1 MSEAT
6 ETPTGEKSAEFVDLN
21 AITDAEQLRDVI
33 NNPEKFT
40 TEKPP
45 ENPEEKPD
53 GDGGEKPDPEKP
65 DVEGGEVEKPV
76 VQEAHSK
83 NRVKVRIAHLP
94 ESQQE
99 VLKLV
104 SLGKSIHEA
113 QGEVVTGL
121 VRAGK
126 TLREAEAEVFGEGG
140 RRRVEP
146 IEGEKSGKP
155 AAKPEEKPEE
165 KPDPIAAKQTE
176 LESLRAELDKAEDA
190 YDIKQSRVLRD
201 KIDDLKWEIRELKE
215 SAKATV
221 RTKEQTEAQKIVDAV
236 AQSTARAIELFP
248 DAENEGTELFEAIQD
263 AVEDLRETNPDFFL
277 NPRWPITLAAEKAAE
292 LGIPSS
298 KHKGGATSQQGEP
311 PPNPPKKQARQIVPA
326 SGTSGGSVSKQTD
339 VSDPTAE
346 LEAAGNDP
354 EKLTAYLKKFGR
366 REVSR
371 LSPADAFASA
381 A

>member
-6 ETPTGEKSAEFVDLN
+6 DANPGETHAAFVDLN
-21 AITDAEQLRDVI
+21 EITDAEQLRDVI

-45 ENPEEKPD
+45 EKPEGTEEKPD
-53 GDGGEKPDPEKP
+53 GEGGELKPDGEKPDGEKP
-65 DVEGGEVEKPV
+65 EEKPE
-76 VQEAHSK
+76 VQHSK

-113 QGEVVTGL
+113 QAEVVTGL
-121 VRAGK
+121 VRGGK
-126 TLREAEAEVFGEGG
+126 SLKEAEAEVFGESG

-146 IEGEKSGKP
+146 IEGEKPGKP
-155 AAKPEEKPEE
+155 AEKPEE

-201 KIDDLKWEIRELKE
+201 KIDDLKWEIRELKDT
-215 SAKATV
+215 AKKTV
-221 RTKEQTEAQKIVDAV
+221 LTKEQAEAQKIVDAV

-277 NPRWPITLAAEKAAE
+277 NPRWPITHAAEMAAE

-298 KHKGGATSQQGEP
+298 KHKGGVTSQQGDQP
-311 PPNPPKKQARQIVPA
+311 LNPPKKQARQIVPA
-326 SGTSGGSVSKQTD
+326 SGTSGGSVSKTTD

-346 LEAAGNDP
+346 LEDAGHDP
-354 EKLTAYLKKFGR
+354 EKLLAYLKKFGR
-366 REVSR
+366 REIPRISV
-371 LSPADAFASA
+371 ADAFASA

>member
-1 MSEAT
+1 MSEAI
-6 ETPTGEKSAEFVDLN
+6 ETPTGETSAEFVDLN

-33 NNPEKFT
+33 NNPGKFT
-40 TEKPP
+40 TEKPG
-45 ENPEEKPD
+45 EKEEKPEG
-53 GDGGEKPDPEKP
+53 GDLKPEGEKPKG
-65 DVEGGEVEKPV
+65 EGTVEKPEGEQPE
-76 VQEAHSK
+76 VQHSK

-126 TLREAEAEVFGEGG
+126 TLREAEAEVFGESGN
-140 RRRVEP
+140 RRVET
-146 IEGEKSGKP
+146 GKEERP
-155 AAKPEEKPEE
+155 ETGDRKPESE
-165 KPDPIAAKQTE
+165 KPDPIVAKQNE
-176 LESLRAELDKAEDA
+176 LEGLRAELDKAEDA
-190 YDIKQSRVLRD
+190 YDIKQSRILRD
-201 KIDDLKWEIRELKE
+201 KIDDLKWEIRELKD
-215 SAKATV
+215 SAKKTV
-221 RTKEQTEAQKIVDAV
+221 QTKEQAEAQKIVDAV
-236 AQSTARAIELFP
+236 AESTARAIELFP

-263 AVEDLRETNPDFFL
+263 AVEDARETNPAFFL

-298 KHKGGATSQQGEP
+298 KHKGGATSQQGEQPQRP
-311 PPNPPKKQARQIVPA
+311 PTKQARQIVPA
-326 SGTSGGSVSKQTD
+326 SGTSGGSVSKPTD
-339 VSDPTAE
+339 VSDPTAD

-354 EKLTAYLKKFGR
+354 EKLMAYLKKYGR
-366 REVSR
+366 RDISR